1 MYFLALEAKNLS
13 LHRFYYIEKELFS
26 LTLAKFTSIYFIF
39 TGVLIGIIAIL
50 PSLFSGAQLF
60 IPNFWVMFGFLA
72 GITYIAYVLVD
83 IGIKRDPEV
92 GIMAIMG
99 SIAVKMI
106 FCMAFVLIY
115 SIKAK
120 GIGLVFLLNFFS
132 LYLLFTAFEIY
143 CLLRNLRHQNLK

>member
-1 MYFLALEAKNLS
+1 M
-13 LHRFYYIEKELFS
+13 
-26 LTLAKFTSIYFIF
+26 TLAKFTSIYFIF
-39 TGVLIGIIAIL
+39 IGLLIGVVAVL
-50 PSLFSGAQLF
+50 PLLFPDKVLF
-60 IPNFWVMFGFLA
+60 ISNFWVMFGFLA
-72 GITYIAYVLVD
+72 GITYIAYMLVD

-92 GIMAIMG
+92 GVMAIMG

-120 GIGLVFLLNFFS
+120 GIGLVFMLNFFS

>member
-1 MYFLALEAKNLS
+1 M
-13 LHRFYYIEKELFS
+13 
-26 LTLAKFTSIYFIF
+26 TLAKFTSIYFIF
-39 TGVLIGIIAIL
+39 VGLLIGIVAVL
-50 PSLFSGAQLF
+50 PLLFPDQPLLVN
-60 IPNFWVMFGFLA
+60 NFWVMFGFLA
-72 GITYIAYVLVD
+72 GITYIAYLLVD
-83 IGIKRDPEV
+83 VGVKRDPEV
-92 GIMAIMG
+92 GVMAIMG

>member
-1 MYFLALEAKNLS
+1 MQKFYF
-13 LHRFYYIEKELFS
+13 KEIIP

-39 TGVLIGIIAIL
+39 VGILIAVIAIL
-50 PSLFSGAQLF
+50 PILFPEKQILVR
-60 IPNFWVMFGFLA
+60 NFWVVFGFIA
-72 GITYIAYVLVD
+72 GITYIAYMLVD

-106 FCMAFVLIY
+106 FCMAFVLVYI
-115 SIKAK
+115 IKAK
-120 GIGLVFLLNFFS
+120 GNGRLFVLNFFS
-132 LYLLFTAFEIY
+132 VYFLFTAFEIY

>member
-1 MYFLALEAKNLS
+1 M
-13 LHRFYYIEKELFS
+13 
-26 LTLAKFTSIYFIF
+26 TLAKFTSIYFIF
-39 TGVLIGIIAIL
+39 VGLLIGIVAVL
-50 PSLFSGAQLF
+50 PLLFPEKQF
-60 IPNFWVMFGFLA
+60 FVNNFWVMFGFLA
-72 GITYIAYVLVD
+72 GITYIAYMLVD
-83 IGIKRDPEV
+83 IGVKRDPEV

>member
-1 MYFLALEAKNLS
+1 M
-13 LHRFYYIEKELFS
+13 
-26 LTLAKFTSIYFIF
+26 TLAKFTSIYFIF
-39 TGVLIGIIAIL
+39 VGLLIGVIAVL
-50 PSLFSGAQLF
+50 PVVFPDKQLF
-60 IPNFWVMFGFLA
+60 VTNFWVMFGFLA
-72 GITYIAYVLVD
+72 GITYVAYMLVD
-83 IGIKRDPEV
+83 IGVKRDPEV
-92 GIMAIMG
+92 GVMAIMG

>member
-1 MYFLALEAKNLS
+1 
-13 LHRFYYIEKELFS
+13 

-39 TGVLIGIIAIL
+39 VGLLIGVIAVL
-50 PSLFSGAQLF
+50 PLLFPNTQLF
-60 IPNFWVMFGFLA
+60 VNNFWVMFGFLA
-72 GITYIAYVLVD
+72 GITYIAYMVVD

-99 SIAVKMI
+99 SIAVKML
-106 FCMAFVLIY
+106 FCMGFVLIY
-115 SIKAK
+115 SIKVME
-120 GIGLVFLLNFFS
+120 IGLLFMLNFFS

>member
-1 MYFLALEAKNLS
+1 M
-13 LHRFYYIEKELFS
+13 
-26 LTLAKFTSIYFIF
+26 TLAKFTSIYFIF
-39 TGVLIGIIAIL
+39 VGLLIALIAAL
-50 PSLFSGAQLF
+50 PALFPAETLF
-60 IPNFWVMFGFLA
+60 VKNFWLIFGFLA
-72 GITYIAYVLVD
+72 GITYIAYMLVD
-83 IGIKRDPEV
+83 IGIKRDPKV

-99 SIAVKMI
+99 SITVKMI

-120 GIGLVFLLNFFS
+120 GIGFLFVLNFFS